1 MKREEIFKKFKR
13 VVVKI
18 GTQVLTSEN
27 NRLDMSVIEHIVEQV
42 CFLVRERK
50 SEVVMVT
57 SGAIAAGM
65 QVLGWKKRPDQ
76 ISKLQGAA
84 SIGQSRLM
92 RVYERLFKE
101 EGINVGQ
108 ILLTRDIFT
117 IPGRR
122 NNAKETI
129 TTLLRLNVIP
139 VINENDSV
147 AVDEIRFGDNDTLSA
162 LVTELLD
169 MDILVMVT
177 DVDGLSL
184 NDPKKQ
190 RDSRVIS
197 TVKSFDR
204 LNRTVSS
211 GTSSRQGI
219 GGMKSKISAAQYVTK
234 KGKFCIILNG
244 KKLWSIERAF
254 KGEKIGTLFYPSR

>member
-1 MKREEIFKKFKR
+1 MKRKDIFKDFKR

-18 GTQVLTSEN
+18 GTQVLTTEN

-50 SEVVMVT
+50 SEVIIVT

-65 QVLGWKKRPDQ
+65 QVLGWEKRPLH
-76 ISKLQGAA
+76 INKLQGAA

-101 EGINVGQ
+101 EGMNVGQ

-117 IPGRR
+117 IPVRK

-129 TTLLRLNVIP
+129 TTLLSLGVIP
-139 VINENDSV
+139 IINENDSV

-162 LVTELLD
+162 LVAELLD
-169 MDILVMVT
+169 VDILVMVT
-177 DVDGLSL
+177 DVDGLSYK
-184 NDPKKQ
+184 DPKRQKG
-190 RDSRVIS
+190 SRVIS
-197 TVKSFDR
+197 IVKD
-204 LNRTVSS
+204 LDKVDKTVSS
-211 GTSSRQGI
+211 GPPSRMGS
-219 GGMKSKISAAQYVTK
+219 GGMKSKIAAARNVTQ

-244 KKLWSIERAF
+244 KRLWSIKRAF
-254 KGEKIGTLFYPSR
+254 EGENIGTLFYPDK